1 MILMLF
7 QTGEVLPGVVPI
19 VESIGAATLT
29 GYLVGFFKKAYTNAS
44 DARIVGVA
52 IIAGLFSA
60 VVVSMIN
67 GGIELSQV
75 AIATIIV
82 QGIGAA
88 FMAAGVQATNKP
100 SVDKPSN
107 V

>member
-1 MILMLF
+1 MILTML
-7 QTGEVLPGVVPI
+7 QTGDVLPGVVPI

-29 GYLVGFFKKAYTNAS
+29 GYLVGFFKKAFPNAS
-44 DARIVGVA
+44 DAHIVAVA
-52 IIAGLFSA
+52 ILAGLLSA
-60 VVVSMIN
+60 TVVSMIN
-67 GGIELSQV
+67 GGIEMSQV

-107 V
+107 A